1 MNFVIM
7 VDIPDPNTDSK
18 KIMTSIFVKW
28 IKGAEKEKYL
38 QVKVSSR
45 NRHGSSQ
52 PSATI
57 TITTQRSGCMLYFYD
72 YHDDYHHIVINWV
85 LDSDRSR
92 HTADGENNRGLCLC
106 WICWYWWYCRCRCS
120 LFILRK
126 QHAWRKP
133 PFRQNLGSFLFLLL
147 SSFSQANLGS
157 PDPPPLKGD
166 QHVEGDVDGDLH
178 ARLDKNVKYFFQD
191 VHVYPSTR
199 LLCWSCE
206 ILGCFFSGVPAI
218 LTVGVR
224 W

>member
-120 LFILRK
+120 LFILI
-126 QHAWRKP
+126 
-133 PFRQNLGSFLFLLL
+133 LIVTMTLFYQWENNMPDENHLLDKTWGHFF
-147 SSFSQANLGS
+147 SSFSPPS
-157 PDPPPLKGD
+157 PKPILALQILLLLK
-166 QHVEGDVDGDLH
+166 VINMLMEMLMVISMPVLI
-178 ARLDKNVKYFFQD
+178 KM
-191 VHVYPSTR
+191 
-199 LLCWSCE
+199 
-206 ILGCFFSGVPAI
+206 
-218 LTVGVR
+218 
-224 W
+224 

>member
-7 VDIPDPNTDSK
+7 VDIPDPNTDSE

-57 TITTQRSGCMLYFYD
+57 TITTQRSGCMLFFYD
-72 YHDDYHHIVINWV
+72 YYNVDHHHHIVINWV

-106 WICWYWWYCRCRCS
+106 LICWYWWYFRCRCS
-120 LFILRK
+120 LFILI
-126 QHAWRKP
+126 
-133 PFRQNLGSFLFLLL
+133 LIVTMTLFYQWENNMPDENHLLDKTWGHFF
-147 SSFSQANLGS
+147 SSFSPPS
-157 PDPPPLKGD
+157 PKPILVLQILLLLK
-166 QHVEGDVDGDLH
+166 VINMLKEMLMVISMPVLI
-178 ARLDKNVKYFFQD
+178 KM
-191 VHVYPSTR
+191 
-199 LLCWSCE
+199 
-206 ILGCFFSGVPAI
+206 
-218 LTVGVR
+218 
-224 W
+224 